1 MGDPVV
7 LGISGLRRG
16 RGGNRGGGVEKK
28 ILITATEGDCRARL
42 TV

>member
-16 RGGNRGGGVEKK
+16 RGGGGVEKK
-28 ILITATEGDCRARL
+28 ILITSTEGDCRARL